1 MAIKA
6 VFFDIDGTLLNDMKK
21 VQRSTQKAIAEMKKQ
36 GILVGLATGRGP
48 GFVAPFMEN
57 LGLDFAVT
65 YNGQYIITR
74 DKIIYQNQLPKSLIY
89 KAIKFASQSRME
101 ISLGTA
107 DGLLGSNIIS
117 MGTSPIGQ
125 VVSRLVPRKWAK
137 SVERSFK
144 HLVRRIK
151 PQNSRHLMTMMRQP
165 VYQIVLITTKT
176 ELLRQ
181 EFPYAS
187 VTRSSPYSADVISL
201 NQSKLKG
208 IERLGQVFGFELS
221 EVMAFGDSE
230 NDKEMLSGVGVAV
243 AMGNASDDLKKTAHY
258 ITETNNK
265 DGIAKALAHFGLI
278 HVEQEKVFGSRD
290 DNFNRVKDFHQLMDG
305 ETCEMPRI
313 YPLDEAC
320 HRSDFKVEEIV
331 EFLYATSQGDV
342 QDFQTAIERLH
353 EAVDKAALK
362 MTNKQGEMGNALV
375 GQVDA
380 LTDLLYL
387 TYGSFVLMGV
397 DPKPFFDTVHEA
409 NMGKIFPDGKAHFDP
424 ISHKILKPDDWE
436 ERFAPEPAIK
446 RELDRQI
453 QKAKM
458 KQVKKE
464 ER

>member
-1 MAIKA
+1 MAVKA
-6 VFFDIDGTLLNDMKK
+6 VFFDIDGTLVNDMKK

-57 LGLDFAVT
+57 LGLDFAVA

-74 DKIIYQNQLPKSLIY
+74 DKILYQNQLPKSLVY
-89 KAIKFASQSRME
+89 KAIKFASNHRME
-101 ISLGTA
+101 ISLGSA
-107 DGLLGSNIIS
+107 DGLLGSNIIN
-117 MGTSPIGQ
+117 MGTSPVGQ
-125 VVSRLVPRKWAK
+125 VLSRIVPKKWTK

-144 HLVRRIK
+144 HLVRRVK
-151 PQNSRHLMTMMRQP
+151 PQNSQYLLTMMRQP

-176 ELLRQ
+176 QLLKD
-181 EFPYAS
+181 EFPTAT
-187 VTRSSPYSADVISL
+187 VTRSSPYSADVISQG
-201 NQSKLKG
+201 QSKVKG
-208 IERLGQVFGFELS
+208 IARVGEVFGFDLS
-221 EVMAFGDSE
+221 EVMAFGDSD
-230 NDKEMLSGVGVAV
+230 NDMEMLSGVGVAV
-243 AMGNASDDLKKTAHY
+243 AMGNANEELKAVAHY
-258 ITETNNK
+258 VTETNNK

-305 ETCEMPRI
+305 ETCEMPRV
-313 YPLDEAC
+313 YDLEEAG
-320 HRSDFKVEEIV
+320 HRSGFKVEEII
-331 EFLYATSQGDV
+331 EFLYATSGGNPDLFKKAV
-342 QDFQTAIERLH
+342 EDLH
-353 EAVDKAALK
+353 QAVDKAVQKVEAK
-362 MTNKQGEMGNALV
+362 GEPVDNPLV

-380 LTDLLYL
+380 LTYLLYF

-424 ISHKILKPDDWE
+424 ITHKILKPDDWE
-436 ERFAPEPAIK
+436 KRFAPEPAIK

-458 KQVKKE
+458 KQRKKE
-464 ER
+464 IR